1 MFKKFQLRYYN
12 FRLVILILIT
22 STIGV
27 LVINSAK
34 NSSFALKQCVGIG
47 IGLTILIIVS
57 LIDYNWLLK
66 YYWLMYI
73 ADVFLLLLVLFLG
86 TERGGAKRWMD
97 FGFIQIQP
105 SELSKI
111 FIILILAKVI
121 SMFKN
126 KLNTWKFLLILGV
139 LLSIPVGLVLKEPNL
154 STTLLTCMII
164 FTILYCAGLS
174 YKIIG
179 IMVVSIVVLIGVVAI
194 DVQQAHPILIQPY
207 QVNRIMTFLSP
218 DESDANAAGKYQ
230 QKYSVQAIGSG
241 QLMGK
246 GLNNDDPTSIKN
258 GNFIAEAQTDFIFA
272 VIGEELGFTGGCM
285 VLILLA
291 LIIFECILA
300 AIRAK
305 DFTGRLICCGMA
317 ALVSYQTFINIG
329 VATQLLP
336 NTGLPL
342 PFVSSGLSSLVALF
356 GGMGVVI
363 NISMQRNSYDND

>member
-34 NSSFALKQCVGIG
+34 NSSFALKQAVGIG
-47 IGLTILIIVS
+47 IGLVILIIIS
-57 LIDYNWLLK
+57 LIDYKWILK

-73 ADVFLLLLVLFLG
+73 ADIFLLILVLVFG
-86 TERGGAKRWMD
+86 IPINFAKRWID
-97 FGFIQIQP
+97 FGFVQIQP
-105 SELSKI
+105 SEISKI
-111 FIILILAKVI
+111 FLILILAKVI
-121 SMFKN
+121 SMYKN
-126 KLNTWKFLLILGV
+126 RLNTWKFLLVLGAF
-139 LLSIPVGLVLKEPNL
+139 LSIPVALVYVEPNL

-164 FTILYCAGLS
+164 FTVLYCAGLS

-179 IMVVSIVVLIGVVAI
+179 IMLLSIVVLIGAVAI
-194 DVQQAHPILIQPY
+194 DVQQKNPILLQPY
-207 QVNRIMTFLSP
+207 QVNRIMTFISP
-218 DESDANAAGKYQ
+218 DESDANSAGKYQ

-246 GLNNDDPTSIKN
+246 GLNNDDASSIKN
-258 GNFIAEAQTDFIFA
+258 GNYIAEAQTDFIFA
-272 VIGEELGFTGGCM
+272 VVGEELGFTGGCI

-305 DFTGRLICCGMA
+305 DFSGRLICCGMA
-317 ALVSYQTFINIG
+317 ALVSFQTFINVG
-329 VATQLLP
+329 VATQILP

-342 PFVSSGLSSLVALF
+342 PFVSYGLSSLVALF

>member
-34 NSSFALKQCVGIG
+34 NFSIALKQCEGIG
-47 IGLTILIIVS
+47 IGLIILIIIS

>member
-22 STIGV
+22 SGIGV

-66 YYWLMYI
+66 YFWLMYLLDI
-73 ADVFLLLLVLFLG
+73 FLLLLVLFFGVELN
-86 TERGGAKRWMD
+86 GAKRWMN
-97 FGFIQIQP
+97 FGIVQVQP
-105 SELSKI
+105 SELSKVLLI
-111 FIILILAKVI
+111 FILAKVI
-121 SMFKN
+121 SIYKN

-139 LLSIPVGLVLKEPNL
+139 FLSVPVGLVFKEPNL

-179 IMVVSIVVLIGVVAI
+179 IMVLSIVVLIGVVAI
-194 DVQQAHPILIQPY
+194 DIQQENPILIQKY
-207 QVNRIMTFLSP
+207 QVDRIMTFFAP

-246 GLNNDDPTSIKN
+246 GLNNDDASSIKN

-272 VIGEELGFTGGCM
+272 VVGEELGFSGGCI
-285 VLILLA
+285 VLLLLA

-317 ALVSYQTFINIG
+317 ALVAYQTFINIG
-329 VATQLLP
+329 VATQILP

-342 PFVSSGLSSLVALF
+342 PFVSYGLSSLVALF

>member
-12 FRLVILILIT
+12 LRLVVLILIT
-22 STIGV
+22 SGIGV

-34 NSSFALKQCVGIG
+34 NFSFALKQCEGIG
-47 IGLTILIIVS
+47 IGLVILIIAS

-73 ADVFLLLLVLFLG
+73 ADVFLLLLVFFLG
-86 TERGGAKRWMD
+86 TERNNAKRWMD
-97 FGFIQIQP
+97 FGFVQIQP

-111 FIILILAKVI
+111 FIIFILAKVI
-121 SMFKN
+121 SMYRN
-126 KLNTWKFLLILGV
+126 RLNTWKFLLILGAF
-139 LLSIPVGLVLKEPNL
+139 LSIPVALVFKEPNL

-164 FTILYCAGLS
+164 FTVLYCAGLS

-179 IMVVSIVVLIGVVAI
+179 IMLISIVVLIGVVAI
-194 DVQQAHPILIQPY
+194 DIQQEHPVLIQPY
-207 QVNRIMTFLSP
+207 QVNRILTFMSP
-218 DESDANAAGKYQ
+218 DESDTNAAGKYQ

-258 GNFIAEAQTDFIFA
+258 GNYIAEAQTDFIFA
-272 VIGEELGFTGGCM
+272 VVGEELGFTGGCI
-285 VLILLA
+285 VLLLLA

-317 ALVSYQTFINIG
+317 ALITFQTFINIG
-329 VATQLLP
+329 VATQILP

>member
-22 STIGV
+22 SGIGV

-34 NSSFALKQCVGIG
+34 NFSLALRQFEGIG
-47 IGLTILIIVS
+47 IGLAILIVIS
-57 LIDYNWLLK
+57 LIDYNWLLR
-66 YYWLMYI
+66 YFWLMYLL
-73 ADVFLLLLVLFLG
+73 DVFLLLLVHFFG
-86 TERGGAKRWMD
+86 TEANHAKRWMD
-97 FGFIQIQP
+97 FGFVQIQP
-105 SELSKI
+105 SEFSKI
-111 FIILILAKVI
+111 LLILALAKVL
-121 SMFKN
+121 SMYKN
-126 KLNTWKFLLILGV
+126 RLNTWKFLLILGV
-139 LLSIPVGLVLKEPNL
+139 FLSVPVGLVLKEPHL

-179 IMVVSIVVLIGVVAI
+179 IMVLSIVVMIGVVAI
-194 DVQQAHPILIQPY
+194 DIQQAKPILIQPY
-207 QVNRIMTFLSP
+207 QVGRILTFMSP
-218 DESDANAAGKYQ
+218 DESDANSAGKYQ

-246 GLNNDDPTSIKN
+246 GLNNDDASSIKN

-272 VIGEELGFTGGCM
+272 VIGEELGFTGGCI
-285 VLILLA
+285 VLLLLA

-317 ALVSYQTFINIG
+317 ALVSYQTFINVG
-329 VATQLLP
+329 VATKLLP

-342 PFVSSGLSSLVALF
+342 PFVSYGLSSLVALF

-363 NISMQRNSYDND
+363 NICMQRNSYDND

>member
-1 MFKKFQLRYYN
+1 LFF
-12 FRLVILILIT
+12 
-22 STIGV
+22 GV
-27 LVINSAK
+27 ELN
-34 NSSFALKQCVGIG
+34 
-47 IGLTILIIVS
+47 
-57 LIDYNWLLK
+57 
-66 YYWLMYI
+66 
-73 ADVFLLLLVLFLG
+73 
-86 TERGGAKRWMD
+86 GAKRWMN
-97 FGFIQIQP
+97 FGIVQVQP
-105 SELSKI
+105 SELSKVLLI
-111 FIILILAKVI
+111 FILAKVI
-121 SMFKN
+121 SIYKN

-139 LLSIPVGLVLKEPNL
+139 FLSVPVGLVFKEPNL

-179 IMVVSIVVLIGVVAI
+179 IMVLSIVVLIGVVAI
-194 DVQQAHPILIQPY
+194 DIQQENPILIQKY
-207 QVNRIMTFLSP
+207 QVDRIMTFFAP

-246 GLNNDDPTSIKN
+246 GLNNDDASSIKN

-272 VIGEELGFTGGCM
+272 VVGEELGFSGGCI
-285 VLILLA
+285 VLLLLA

-317 ALVSYQTFINIG
+317 ALVAYQTFINIG
-329 VATQLLP
+329 VATQILP

-342 PFVSSGLSSLVALF
+342 PFVSYGLSSLVALF

>member
-34 NSSFALKQCVGIG
+34 NFSIALKQCEGIG
-47 IGLTILIIVS
+47 IGLIILIIIS

-272 VIGEELGFTGGCM
+272 VVGEELGFTGGCM

>member
-34 NSSFALKQCVGIG
+34 NFSFALKQCEGIG
-47 IGLTILIIVS
+47 IGLVILIIVS
-57 LIDYNWLLK
+57 LIDYNWLLR

-73 ADVFLLLLVLFLG
+73 ADVILLLLVFFLG
-86 TERGGAKRWMD
+86 TERNHAKRWMD

-111 FIILILAKVI
+111 FIIFILAKVI
-121 SMFKN
+121 SMYKN

-139 LLSIPVGLVLKEPNL
+139 FLGIPIGLVFKEPNL

-272 VIGEELGFTGGCM
+272 VVGEELGFTGGCM

>member
-1 MFKKFQLRYYN
+1 MFKKIQLRYYN

-34 NSSFALKQCVGIG
+34 NYAFALKQSVGIG

-57 LIDYNWLLK
+57 LIDYNWILK
-66 YYWLMYI
+66 YFWLMYLLDI
-73 ADVFLLLLVLFLG
+73 FLLLLVLFFGVELN
-86 TERGGAKRWMD
+86 GAKRWMD
-97 FGFIQIQP
+97 FGFVQVQP
-105 SELSKI
+105 SELSKVLLI
-111 FIILILAKVI
+111 FIMAKVI
-121 SMFKN
+121 SMYKN
-126 KLNTWKFLLILGV
+126 KINTWKFLLILGV
-139 LLSIPVGLVLKEPNL
+139 FLSVPVGLVFKEPNL
-154 STTLLTCMII
+154 STTLLTVMII

-179 IMVVSIVVLIGVVAI
+179 IMVLSIVVLIGVVAI
-194 DVQQAHPILIQPY
+194 DIQQENPILIEKY
-207 QVNRIMTFLSP
+207 QVDRIMTFMSP
-218 DESDANAAGKYQ
+218 DESDSNSAGKYQ

-246 GLNNDDPTSIKN
+246 GLNNDDASSIKN

-272 VIGEELGFTGGCM
+272 VIGEELGFTGGCI
-285 VLILLA
+285 VLLLLA

-317 ALVSYQTFINIG
+317 ALVSYQTFINVG
-329 VATQLLP
+329 VATKLLP

-342 PFVSSGLSSLVALF
+342 PFVSYGLSSLVALF

-363 NISMQRNSYDND
+363 NICMQRNSYDND

>member
-34 NSSFALKQCVGIG
+34 NYSFALKQSVGIG
-47 IGLTILIIVS
+47 IGMVILIIVS

-73 ADVFLLLLVLFLG
+73 SDIILLILVFFQIPINH
-86 TERGGAKRWMD
+86 AQRWID
-97 FGFIQIQP
+97 IGFIQIQP

-111 FIILILAKVI
+111 LLILILGKVI
-121 SMFKN
+121 SMYKN
-126 KLNTWKFLLILGV
+126 KLNTWKFLLILGAF
-139 LLSIPVGLVLKEPNL
+139 LSIPIGLVYKEPNL
-154 STTLLTCMII
+154 STTLLTVMII

-179 IMVVSIVVLIGVVAI
+179 IMVLSIVVLIGVVAI
-194 DVQQAHPILIQPY
+194 DIQQENPILIEKY
-207 QVNRIMTFLSP
+207 QVDRIMTFMSP
-218 DESDANAAGKYQ
+218 DESDSNSAGKYQ

-246 GLNNDDPTSIKN
+246 GLNNDDASSIKN

-272 VIGEELGFTGGCM
+272 VIGEELGFTGGCI
-285 VLILLA
+285 VLLLLA

-317 ALVSYQTFINIG
+317 ALVSYQTFINVG
-329 VATQLLP
+329 VATKLLP

-342 PFVSSGLSSLVALF
+342 PFVSYGLSSLVALF

-363 NISMQRNSYDND
+363 NICMQRNSYDND